1 MEKVDL
7 TVSLEAERL
16 DALKFFMATKE
27 NTDPQ
32 TELQKA
38 LTQMYETYVP
48 ADTRAYLDSKLKPA
62 ATPKPRAR
70 RAVVR
75 RSVQTF
81 EKRNPGRTSGRR
93 RRPDVQPAPRT

>member
-7 TVSLEAERL
+7 TVSLEAEQL

-48 ADTRAYLDSKLKPA
+48 ADTRAYLDSKLKPS

-70 RAVVR
+70 RTDR
-75 RSVQTF
+75 
-81 EKRNPGRTSGRR
+81 
-93 RRPDVQPAPRT
+93 PRTPRQQGEEPETPDTNLEVI

>member
-32 TELQKA
+32 TELEKA
-38 LTQMYETYVP
+38 LAQMYEAYVP
-48 ADTRAYLDSKLKPA
+48 ADTREYLDSKLKPSVL
-62 ATPKPRAR
+62 PKSRTKRVDRTRPPR
-70 RAVVR
+70 
-75 RSVQTF
+75 QQ
-81 EKRNPGRTSGRR
+81 RNQELEINDTHSE
-93 RRPDVQPAPRT
+93 VI

>member
-7 TVSLEAERL
+7 MVSLEAERL
-16 DALKFFMATKE
+16 DALKFFMAAKE

-38 LTQMYETYVP
+38 LSQMYETYVP

-70 RAVVR
+70 RADR
-75 RSVQTF
+75 
-81 EKRNPGRTSGRR
+81 
-93 RRPDVQPAPRT
+93 PRTPRQQGLEPETPDTNLEVI

>member
-7 TVSLEAERL
+7 MVSLEAERL

-62 ATPKPRAR
+62 AGPKPRPR
-70 RAVVR
+70 RTDR
-75 RSVQTF
+75 QKTPRQQRQESET
-81 EKRNPGRTSGRR
+81 
-93 RRPDVQPAPRT
+93 PDTNSEVM

>member
-32 TELQKA
+32 TELEKA
-38 LTQMYETYVP
+38 LSQMYETYVP
-48 ADTRAYLDSKLKPA
+48 TDTREYLDSKLKPA
-62 ATPKPRAR
+62 AGTKPRTR
-70 RAVVR
+70 RTD
-75 RSVQTF
+75 RS
-81 EKRNPGRTSGRR
+81 KP
-93 RRPDVQPAPRT
+93 PRSQSQEPETPNTNSEAM

>member
-7 TVSLEAERL
+7 TVSLEAEQL
-16 DALKFFMATKE
+16 DALTFFMASKE

-48 ADTRAYLDSKLKPA
+48 ADTREYLDSKLKSV
-62 ATPKPRAR
+62 ATPKTRAR
-70 RAVVR
+70 RTDR
-75 RSVQTF
+75 
-81 EKRNPGRTSGRR
+81 P
-93 RRPDVQPAPRT
+93 RRPRQQRQEAETPDTNSEVM